1 MPPNEVTV
9 DEVKPAPEVES
20 ATAELETADQ
30 KAEEATQH
38 SIFRENAHQQP
49 EVENQKIIPN
59 IPETTPIPQ
68 ATTETET
75 GLFKFKLSL
84 LIEFKFL
91 SRSPSAEEPTTKTSV
106 LQKVEHAGERVTIA
120 IADKTGL
127 PTWGVV
133 AIIILV
139 FLVVFGI
146 IFFCVRRFLKKRRT
160 KDGKGKKGVDMKSV
174 QLLGSA
180 YKEKVS
186 IKCAI
191 KS

>member
-1 MPPNEVTV
+1 MSYKFIYNIIH
-9 DEVKPAPEVES
+9 
-20 ATAELETADQ
+20 LHYI
-30 KAEEATQH
+30 EAA
-38 SIFRENAHQQP
+38 S
-49 EVENQKIIPN
+49 
-59 IPETTPIPQ
+59 
-68 ATTETET
+68 
-75 GLFKFKLSL
+75 
-84 LIEFKFL
+84 
-91 SRSPSAEEPTTKTSV
+91 TSV
-106 LQKVEHAGERVTIA
+106 PVIKKIEHAGEAVTEA
-120 IADKTGL
+120 IAERTGL

-186 IKCAI
+186 ICPAI

>member
-1 MPPNEVTV
+1 MNNE
-9 DEVKPAPEVES
+9 K
-20 ATAELETADQ
+20 
-30 KAEEATQH
+30 
-38 SIFRENAHQQP
+38 
-49 EVENQKIIPN
+49 
-59 IPETTPIPQ
+59 
-68 ATTETET
+68 
-75 GLFKFKLSL
+75 
-84 LIEFKFL
+84 LIE
-91 SRSPSAEEPTTKTSV
+91 ETTTKTSV
-106 LQKVEHAGERVTIA
+106 LQKVENAGERVTIA
-120 IADKTGL
+120 IADKTGI

-191 KS
+191 